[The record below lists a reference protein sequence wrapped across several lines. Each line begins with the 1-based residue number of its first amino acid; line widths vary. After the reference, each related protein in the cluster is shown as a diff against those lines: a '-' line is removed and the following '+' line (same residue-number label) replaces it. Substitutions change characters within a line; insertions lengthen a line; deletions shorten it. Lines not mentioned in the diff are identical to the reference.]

1 MDPSSPSTCNRHSA
15 TLCIARFL
23 RALYLVCLALLAIN
37 LGCNRSEKPQ
47 NAEVTKSEKATP
59 TKENAGNTTGENGK
73 RSSSLRALKL
83 LEASRFDEAWD
94 ECQRVLLTNG
104 NDVRALYVSAQ
115 VLQQRGKFEQAMA
128 MVDRIELSD
137 PEYGI
142 KAHRDVLTWAWNKS
156 LLRTTEERALKILS
170 QYPDDYESLKLYAAL
185 LDLEGR
191 RYEASLAMQRLLRL
205 GNRDITTMALA
216 IDTVKPVESD
226 AIVKQKLQE
235 APQEIRLK
243 SSLAFGAL
251 YEKNPQAAE
260 TLFREILDA
269 KQGTDALWVGLG
281 LSLAE
286 QEDWHRIP
294 EWFANRPTRNS
305 NELQTT
311 ITNANNKNPNSSSE
325 TLLGTKRAEELPE
338 YWRLLGLWLQSQGMF
353 TEAAQCFTKSLEIDP
368 MNYLSAAP
376 LAQCYTLL
384 NETELAKQAEAL
396 FQTTQL
402 ANRNLNYCRDGH
414 RREEWMNQLAST
426 LETHGR
432 RFEAILWREVMEK
445 YHRPNGDQ
453 LVALENAKKE
463 ALNTTK
469 LGQINTGLS
478 RNSDSFPELD
488 LKKLL
493 ETSQVQSPRIPGVN
507 RPKEMGQVATKLR
520 WTDVAKEIGGQIH
533 YRNGDDPNQTGM
545 QTYQSNGAGAGT
557 VDFDRDGWPDL
568 FVLQGGGDPRVP
580 SSNDPSVLLRN
591 IRGQSMQSVADQAKV
606 ANRAYGQGVAVG
618 DMDQDGFPDLFV
630 LNFGQNL
637 LLRNQGDGTFEL
649 IEIPL
654 MRRDVQKNPVW
665 SVSAAIADL
674 DGDHLPDLVE
684 INYASGI
691 DVITHLCVTKE
702 NIPQVCRPT
711 EFPASPD
718 AIYLSDGSGNFVSG
732 NDRWNLAMD
741 DGRGLGVI
749 VGNLDGKHG
758 NDIYIANDMSANNLY
773 LSGPS
778 EANAKRWML
787 ADEAVRRGCAVD
799 IQGKPQAS
807 MGVGCADVDRNGTLD
822 LFMTNFIDEYNALYT
837 QSDQGFFQD
846 ASRRYRLIDPK
857 KKTLGFGT
865 QLIDLDCDGWQDML
879 VVNGHVDDYRSKG
892 QPYTMRPQVF
902 LQREGGFAEQT
913 GESLGPF
920 FQTEYLSRSLGIWD
934 FNRDGK
940 LDSYV
945 THLDHPLSIL
955 RNDSTDQ
962 GNWIALELVG
972 VQSERDAI
980 GAEIHLQ
987 AGDERWVHQRL
998 AGNGFECSNEPL
1010 IHLGLGDVS
1019 KLDSIEIHWPSGL
1032 ITRYNNVPTNQR
1044 ILCVETE
1051 PEWVEVNLERR
1062 GP

>member
-1 MDPSSPSTCNRHSA
+1 MDLSSPSSRKAIS
-15 TLCIARFL
+15 L
-23 RALYLVCLALLAIN
+23 RAFIALLLGTLSLVTTN
-37 LGCNRSEKPQ
+37 FGCNRSEKTPP
-47 NAEVTKSEKATP
+47 ADSSKTP
-59 TKENAGNTTGENGK
+59 TNTSSKENSGSQSGDNGK

-104 NDVRALYVSAQ
+104 KDVRALYVSAQ
-115 VLQQRGKFEQAMA
+115 VLQQRGKFEQALA
-128 MVDRIELSD
+128 MVDRIAISD
-137 PEYGI
+137 PEYGM
-142 KAHRDVLTWAWNKS
+142 KAHRDALTWAWNKS
-156 LLRTTEERALKILS
+156 LLRTSEDRALKILS
-170 QYPDDYESLKLYAAL
+170 QYPEDYETLKLYGAL

-226 AIVKQKLQE
+226 AIVKQKLLD

-251 YEKNPQAAE
+251 YEKNPQLAE
-260 TLFREILDA
+260 TIFREILGA
-269 KQGTDALWVGLG
+269 KQGTDATWVGLG

-286 QEDWHRIP
+286 QEQWERIP
-294 EWFANRPTRNS
+294 EWFANRPERS
-305 NELQTT
+305 DAESQTVADDPSKPQMASGAKVPQSKT
-311 ITNANNKNPNSSSE
+311 
-325 TLLGTKRAEELPE
+325 AEELPE
-338 YWRLLGLWLQSQGMF
+338 YWRLLGSWLQAQGKF
-353 TEAAQCFTKSLEIDP
+353 REAAGCFTKSLEIDP
-368 MNYLSAAP
+368 MNYLSAGP
-376 LAQCYTLL
+376 LSQCYTLL
-384 NETELAKQAEAL
+384 DEKELAIQAETL

-414 RREEWMNQLAST
+414 RREEWMEQLAAT
-426 LETHGR
+426 LESHGR
-432 RFEAILWREVMEK
+432 KFEAILWREVMEK
-445 YHRPNGDQ
+445 HHRPNGEQ

-463 ALNTTK
+463 TLNTSK
-469 LGQINTGLS
+469 IGQVSTGLS
-478 RNSDSFPELD
+478 RNSDSFPNLDPKQFLQANQIELAGRSGMTNSSGMGR
-488 LKKLL
+488 
-493 ETSQVQSPRIPGVN
+493 TS
-507 RPKEMGQVATKLR
+507 AKLR
-520 WTDVAKEIGGQIH
+520 WTDVAKELGGQIP
-533 YRNGDDPNQTGM
+533 YRNGDDPNQLGM

-568 FVLQGGGDPRVP
+568 FVLQGGGDPREP

-591 IRGQSMQSVADQAKV
+591 IRGQSMQSVADKARV
-606 ANRAYGQGVAVG
+606 ANRAYGQGVAIG
-618 DMDQDGFPDLFV
+618 DFDQDGFADLFV

-637 LLRNQGDGTFEL
+637 LLRNQGDGTFEH
-649 IEIPL
+649 IDVPL
-654 MRRDVQKNPVW
+654 MRRDVKQNPVW
-665 SVSAAIADL
+665 SVSGAIADL
-674 DGDHLPDLVE
+674 DGDHLPDFVE

-691 DVITHLCVTKE
+691 DVITHLCVSKE
-702 NIPQVCRPT
+702 KVPQVCRPT

-718 AIYLSDGSGNFVSG
+718 AIYLSNGAGGFVSG
-732 NDRWNLAMD
+732 NDRWNVAMD

-749 VGNLDGKHG
+749 VGNIDRKNG

-778 EANAKRWML
+778 EADAKRWML

-807 MGVGCADVDRNGTLD
+807 MGVGCADVDRNGNLD

-865 QLIDLDCDGWQDML
+865 QLIDLDCDGWQDMI

-902 LQREGGFAEQT
+902 LQREGGFAEQN

-920 FQTEYLSRSLGIWD
+920 FQAEYLSRSLGIWD

-945 THLDHPLSIL
+945 THLDQPLSIL

-980 GAEIHLQ
+980 GAEIRLQ
-987 AGDERWVHQRL
+987 SGDERWVHQRL

-1010 IHLGLGDVS
+1010 IHLGLGDVT

-1062 GP
+1062 GL

>member
-1 MDPSSPSTCNRHSA
+1 MDQSSPSTRNRHSPNPCTA
-15 TLCIARFL
+15 PFL
-23 RALYLVCLALLAIN
+23 RTQPPTSLQLLSLCLLSLSFLTAI
-37 LGCNRSEKPQ
+37 LGCNPSGKDQ
-47 NAEVTKSEKATP
+47 NAEVKRNDQATSP
-59 TKENAGNTTGENGK
+59 NETAGNTSGENGK
-73 RSSSLRALKL
+73 RASSLRAFKL

-104 NDVRALYVSAQ
+104 NDIRALYVSAQ
-115 VLQQRGKFEQAMA
+115 VLQQRGKFEQALA
-128 MVDRIELSD
+128 MVDRIALSD

-142 KAHRDVLTWAWNKS
+142 KAHRDALTWAWNKS
-156 LLRTTEERALKILS
+156 LLRSSEERALKILAH
-170 QYPDDYESLKLYAAL
+170 YPEDYETLKLYAAL

-191 RYEASLAMQRLLRL
+191 RYEASLAMQQLLRL

-216 IDTVKPVESD
+216 IDTVKPVKSD
-226 AIVKQKLQE
+226 DIIKQKLQE
-235 APQEIRLK
+235 APSEIRLK

-251 YEKNPQAAE
+251 YEKNPQEAE
-260 TLFREILDA
+260 KLFREILDA
-269 KQGTDALWVGLG
+269 QQGTDACWVGLG

-286 QEDWHRIP
+286 QEQWQRIP
-294 EWFANRPTRNS
+294 EWFANRPAIHKNS
-305 NELQTT
+305 NS
-311 ITNANNKNPNSSSE
+311 ISE
-325 TLLGTKRAEELPE
+325 PLGTKQAEELPE
-338 YWRLLGLWLQSQGMF
+338 YWRLLGLWLQSQRKF
-353 TEAAQCFTKSLEIDP
+353 IEAAQCFTKSLEIDP
-368 MNYLSAAP
+368 MNYLSAGP

-384 NETELAKQAEAL
+384 DEKELAKQAETL

-414 RREEWMNQLAST
+414 RREEWMNQLANT

-445 YHRPNGDQ
+445 YHRPKGDKI
-453 LVALENAKKE
+453 VALENAKKE

-469 LGQINTGLS
+469 IGHVNTGLS
-478 RNSDSFPELD
+478 RGSDAFPDLD
-488 LKKLL
+488 LKKFLA
-493 ETSQVQSPRIPGVN
+493 TSPTESPGIPGDSY
-507 RPKEMGQVATKLR
+507 PKSMGKIAAQLR
-520 WTDVAKEIGGQIH
+520 WTDVAKEIGGQIP
-533 YRNGDDPNQTGM
+533 YRNGDDPAQIGM

-557 VDFDRDGWPDL
+557 LDFDRDGWPDL
-568 FVLQGGGDPRVP
+568 FVLQGGGDPRDP
-580 SSNDPSVLLRN
+580 SSNDPSVLLKN
-591 IRGQSMQSVADQAKV
+591 LHGQSMQSVASQAKV

-618 DMDQDGFPDLFV
+618 DFDQDGFPDLFV

-637 LLRNQGDGTFEL
+637 LLRNQGDGTFEH
-649 IEIPL
+649 IDVPL

-665 SVSAAIADL
+665 SVSGAIADL

-691 DVITHLCVTKE
+691 DVITHLCVTKDK
-702 NIPQVCRPT
+702 IPQVCRPT

-718 AIYLSDGSGNFVSG
+718 AIYLSNGTGNFDSGN
-732 NDRWNLAMD
+732 NRWNVAMD

-749 VGNLDGKHG
+749 VGNIDGKHG

-773 LSGPS
+773 LSGPLDATS
-778 EANAKRWML
+778 KQWML

-902 LQREGGFAEQT
+902 LQREGGFIEQT

-920 FQTEYLSRSLGIWD
+920 FQAEYLSRSLGIWD

-945 THLDHPLSIL
+945 THLDQPLSIL
-955 RNDSTDQ
+955 RNDSSNQ
-962 GNWIALELVG
+962 GNWIALEVIG
-972 VQSERDAI
+972 VHSERDAI
-980 GAEIHLQ
+980 GAEIRLQ
-987 AGDERWVHQRL
+987 AGDERWIHQRL
-998 AGNGFECSNEPL
+998 TGNGFECSNEPI
-1010 IHLGLGDVS
+1010 IHFGLGDVTH
-1019 KLDSIEIHWPSGL
+1019 LDAIEIQWPSGR
-1032 ITRYNNVPTNQR
+1032 ITRYNDVPANQR
-1044 ILCVETE
+1044 ILCVESDSS
-1051 PEWVEVNLERR
+1051 WVEVNLERR
-1062 GP
+1062 GK